1 MSGPIKSSSLLPMWT
16 DETPCPWLC
25 QPRQV
30 PQERATNTNY
40 ACEQNVPRT
49 FSINNVSS
57 YSSLCH
63 IYSTP
68 VTYLIDTEAGVS
80 LLNKEVW
87 DKVKSSEVELS
98 PVTAHRLVGV
108 DGIPIKVQGA
118 VSLPV
123 TIAEISAGQYIMIL
137 PILRY

>member
-1 MSGPIKSSSLLPMWT
+1 MGHLARG
-16 DETPCPWLC
+16 CA

-30 PQERATNTNY
+30 PQERGTNTNY
-40 ACEQNVPRT
+40 THEQNVPQT

-57 YSSLCH
+57 YSLLCD
-63 IYSTP
+63 IYHTP
-68 VTYLIDTEAGVS
+68 VTFLIDTGAGVS

-87 DKVKSSEVELS
+87 DKVKPSEVVLS

-108 DGIPIKVQGA
+108 DGIPIKVQDA

-123 TIAEISAGQYIMIL
+123 TIAGMQFQHHFIIAEQITAEAIL
-137 PILRY
+137 GLDF